1 MILISNPVAA
11 TNIFIVIFL
20 AGLLIS
26 VRFKPGKS
34 GLTTDVSNELKGLA
48 VLTVIFSHLGYF
60 LITDHRFLFPLSIM
74 AGVGVNLFL
83 FLSGFGLTASSIKNK
98 FSLKDFYRR
107 RLTKLYVPM
116 WLILIIFFLLD
127 FFILKR
133 AYPFSYIGRSLLGYF
148 PHADVFSD
156 IDSPLWYFSLILFY
170 YLVFPLFFF
179 LKKYKLS
186 ALAIYA
192 ITYFIIKSEPKFL
205 SDIIHLYKIHLMA
218 FPLGMLI
225 ASLVYEKDKISNFII
240 TAINYISSF
249 LKGLFRK
256 ISYYILAIILLAV
269 AGYTAYYSNVGA
281 DSWAEELT
289 SLITMSAIVILFS
302 MKKIKFG
309 LFYIFGLYS
318 YEIYLLHWPLVSRYD
333 LFYKFTP
340 AWLATA
346 LYLILFLV
354 LAWVLKNISQVIIKK
369 LKM

>member
-1 MILISNPVAA
+1 MMLSIINPVAA

-20 AGLLIS
+20 VALIIS
-26 VRFKPGKS
+26 ARLKPGNL
-34 GLTTDVSNELKGLA
+34 GLSPRVSTELKGVAILA
-48 VLTVIFSHLGYF
+48 VIFSHIGYF

-83 FLSGFGLTASSIKNK
+83 FVSGFGLTASSIKNK
-98 FSLKDFYRR
+98 FSLKEFYQR
-107 RLTKLYVPM
+107 RLAKLFTPM
-116 WLILIIFFLLD
+116 WLVLIAILLLD
-127 FFILKR
+127 FFILHR
-133 AYPFSYIGRSLLGYF
+133 VYGFSYIGRSFLGFF
-148 PHADVFSD
+148 PQADVFSD

-170 YLVFPLFFF
+170 YLVFPLFYF
-179 LKKYKLS
+179 LKNYKLS
-186 ALAIYA
+186 ALTIYA

-218 FPLGMLI
+218 FPFGMLI

-240 TAINYISSF
+240 AAINYISSF

-256 ISYYILAIILLAV
+256 ISYYILSIILLAV

-281 DSWAEELT
+281 GSWAEEIT
-289 SLITMSAIVILFS
+289 SLITMSAIIILFS

-318 YEIYLLHWPLVSRYD
+318 YEIYLFHWPVLSRYD

-354 LAWVLKNISQVIIKK
+354 LAWALKNVAQSINKK
-369 LKM
+369 L